1 MQLQAVRIGVI
12 GGSNPPEEIIETA
25 KETGRL
31 IAKAGAILVCGGLGG
46 VMEAVSKGA
55 KEEGG
60 LTIGILPGQ
69 NRKDANRYIDIALA
83 TGLGYSRNILV
94 VLNSDALIAIDG
106 SYGTLSEISYALIYK
121 KPLFGLETWK
131 LYQNQ
136 REDKRIVYCSSPQ
149 EAVQKAIQSIK

>member
-121 KPLFGLETWK
+121 KPLFGLGTWK